1 MPSKSGKKKKA
12 SAKAKI
18 KKLRH
23 RRFCELYA
31 LDMDLM
37 GNGTRAYAVA
47 FDVNLDDPEV
57 YKKSYSACRANASE
71 LLTKANILAY
81 INELLDDYCL
91 NDTQVD
97 KQLAYVIL
105 QQTDLKAK
113 MSAIKEYNRLRARVK
128 DKLADSVESLATA
141 LHRANTR

>member
-1 MPSKSGKKKKA
+1 MYRAPQLTKTAIEIQHSKGRFKV
-12 SAKAKI
+12 
-18 KKLRH
+18 
-23 RRFCELYA
+23 FCELYA

-47 FDVNLDDPEV
+47 FDVKLDDPEV
-57 YKKSYSACRANASE
+57 YKKSYATCRTKAAQ
-71 LLTKANILAY
+71 LLTKVDILAY

-105 QQTDLKAK
+105 QHTDLKAK
-113 MSAIKEYNRLRARVK
+113 MSAIKEYNRLRVRVK
-128 DKLADSVESLATA
+128 DKLAESIGTLAQA
-141 LHRANTR
+141 LHRAKTAK